1 MKKLVP
7 PPPPPPPLTEIFFS
21 YSYYRYNIEVSGG
34 LGPTVGVVWRIGLM
48 GYNSRSD
55 VVEQVAAAMADALKH
70 CTAAK
75 L

>member
-1 MKKLVP
+1 MLHA
-7 PPPPPPPLTEIFFS
+7 
-21 YSYYRYNIEVSGG
+21 RYNIEVSGG

-48 GYNSRSD
+48 GYNSRSA
-55 VVEQVAAAMADALKH
+55 VVDKVIPALEDALRQ

>member
-1 MKKLVP
+1 M
-7 PPPPPPPLTEIFFS
+7 FFHVCFS
-21 YSYYRYNIEVSGG
+21 RYNIEVSGG

-55 VVEQVAAAMADALKH
+55 VVEQVIGAMADALKH
-70 CTAAK
+70 YITAK

>member
-1 MKKLVP
+1 LYFLACVY
-7 PPPPPPPLTEIFFS
+7 F
-21 YSYYRYNIEVSGG
+21 YRYNIEVSGG

-48 GYNSRSD
+48 GYNSHSD
-55 VVEQVAAAMADALKH
+55 VVEQVTAAMADALKH